1 MENLTKQSKSEKH
14 GLDLIT
20 DKDLKILSIGIST
33 AGSAEIEMTKINEN
47 NHIIATSI
55 DLKGIEYTRKI
66 IDSKGLGNRI
76 ELKLEDV
83 SKKMPYYDN
92 YFDFIYAR
100 LVLHYLKN
108 SDLKNA
114 LSEIYRVLK
123 NNCKLYVVVRSIDD
137 WETKQEGTTY
147 DEETGFTRYPKTRIL
162 GNSQIKYLERR
173 LHSKESITQFLTQAG
188 FEIEYI
194 EEYCEDVYLDYERT
208 IKKEKPIKL
217 IEVCAIKP

>member
-1 MENLTKQSKSEKH
+1 MEYTFKPCKSEKN
-14 GLDLIT
+14 GIDLIT
-20 DKDLKILSIGIST
+20 DKDLNILSIGIST
-33 AGSAEIEMTKINEN
+33 AGLAEIEMTNKNKN
-47 NHIIATSI
+47 NHIVATS
-55 DLKGIEYTRKI
+55 
-66 IDSKGLGNRI
+66 IDSKGLEYTKTIINSKGLENRI
-76 ELKLEDV
+76 ELKYEDV
-83 SKKMPYYDN
+83 SKKMPYQDN

-123 NNCKLYVVVRSIDD
+123 NNHKLYVVVRSIDD
-137 WETKQEGTTY
+137 WEAKLEGTTY

-173 LHSKESITQFLTQAG
+173 LHSKESITDFLTQAG
-188 FEIEYI
+188 FKIEYVK
-194 EEYCEDVYLDYERT
+194 EYNEDIFIDFERT

-217 IEVCAIKP
+217 IEVCAFK

>member
-1 MENLTKQSKSEKH
+1 MEYAFKPCESEKN

-20 DKDLKILSIGIST
+20 DKDLNILSIGIST
-33 AGSAEIEMTKINEN
+33 AGLAEIEMTNKNKN
-47 NHIIATSI
+47 NHIVATS
-55 DLKGIEYTRKI
+55 
-66 IDSKGLGNRI
+66 IDSKGLEYTKTIINSKGLENRI
-76 ELKLEDV
+76 ELKYEDV
-83 SKKMPYYDN
+83 SKKMPYQDN
-92 YFDFIYAR
+92 HFDFIYAR

-123 NNCKLYVVVRSIDD
+123 NNHKLYVVVRSIDD
-137 WETKQEGTTY
+137 WETKLEGTTY

-173 LHSKESITQFLTQAG
+173 LHSKESITEFLTQAG
-188 FEIEYI
+188 FKIEYVK
-194 EEYCEDVYLDYERT
+194 EYNEDIFIDFERT

-217 IEVCAIKP
+217 IEVCAFKQ